1 VPLRNAHMKSIAFR
15 MTSVAIPL
23 LLLVC
28 SYLTAGN
35 QSRPSTTGIL
45 GAFGDE
51 VAILEQAM
59 TDARPQTI
67 LGVRFVTGTLK
78 GRSVVVASSGVG
90 KVNAAMCATLLI
102 DHFMPGEVIFSG
114 IAGGIDP
121 GLHPGDIVI
130 GEKTAHHDMGTL
142 DPEGMHYRGMR
153 SPVDWQP
160 NPVYFDA
167 DPRLLLAAEAARKSV
182 SLEKIASSEGER
194 TPVIVRGIIV
204 TGDVFVASP
213 AKKEELRKGLQADAV
228 EMEGAAV
235 AQVCRELGVPCL
247 VIRSISD
254 TADAKARQ
262 EASLFSPIAAQNSAL
277 FVQSIVEQLPRPH
290 HGFAIE

>member
-1 VPLRNAHMKSIAFR
+1 MTWTSIRKIGIA
-15 MTSVAIPL
+15 L
-23 LLLVC
+23 LLIVLL
-28 SYLTAGN
+28 SSGLIG
-35 QSRPSTTGIL
+35 QDKSRTPATGIL

-51 VAILEQAM
+51 VAILEQSLA
-59 TDARPQTI
+59 DAQPQTI
-67 LGVRFVTGTLK
+67 LGIQFVVGMLK
-78 GRSVVVASSGVG
+78 GRKVVVASSGTG

-102 DHFMPGEVIFSG
+102 DHFMPSEIIFSG
-114 IAGGIDP
+114 IAGSINP
-121 GLHPGDIVI
+121 ELHPGDIVI

-142 DPEGMHYRGMR
+142 NPEGMHYRGMR

-167 DPRLLLAAEAARKSV
+167 DPSLLLAAEAARKRT
-182 SLEKIASSEGER
+182 SLEKIQTSEGER
-194 TPVIVRGIIV
+194 TPVIIKGIIV

-213 AKKEELRKGLQADAV
+213 AKKEELRKEFHADAV

-254 TADAKARQ
+254 TADAGARQ
-262 EASLFSPIAAQNSAL
+262 EASLFFPIAAGNSAL
-277 FVQSIVEQLPRPH
+277 LVQNIVEQLSFPTPKVPQ
-290 HGFAIE
+290 

>member
-1 VPLRNAHMKSIAFR
+1 M
-15 MTSVAIPL
+15 
-23 LLLVC
+23 
-28 SYLTAGN
+28 
-35 QSRPSTTGIL
+35 
-45 GAFGDE
+45 
-51 VAILEQAM
+51 AILEQGL

-67 LGVRFVTGTLK
+67 LGIRFVTGMLK

-114 IAGGIDP
+114 IAGSINP
-121 GLHPGDIVI
+121 ELHPGDIVI

-142 DPEGMHYRGMR
+142 NPEGMHYRGMR
-153 SPVDWQP
+153 SPVDWRP

-167 DPRLLLAAEAARKSV
+167 DPRLLLAAEAARKRV
-182 SLEKIASSEGER
+182 SLEKIETSEGER
-194 TPVIVRGIIV
+194 TPAIIKGIIV

-213 AKKEELRKGLQADAV
+213 AKKEELRKALNADAV

-254 TADAKARQ
+254 TADARARQ
-262 EASLFSPIAAQNSAL
+262 DASLFFPIAAANSAL
-277 FVQSIVEQLPRPH
+277 LVRNIVEQLSLSQPQNPH
-290 HGFAIE
+290 R

>member
-1 VPLRNAHMKSIAFR
+1 MKPMTFRKAAIA
-15 MTSVAIPL
+15 ML
-23 LLLVC
+23 LLLLLC
-28 SYLTAGN
+28 SHLTAQN
-35 QSRPSTTGIL
+35 PSQIPTTGIL
-45 GAFGDE
+45 GAFSDE
-51 VAILEQAM
+51 VAILEQGL

-67 LGVRFVTGTLK
+67 LGIRFVTGILE
-78 GRSVVVASSGVG
+78 GRRVVVASSGVG

-102 DHFMPGEVIFSG
+102 DHFMPAEVIFSG
-114 IAGGIDP
+114 IAGSINPD
-121 GLHPGDIVI
+121 LHPGDIVI

-142 DPEGMHYRGMR
+142 NPEGMHYRGMR
-153 SPVDWQP
+153 SPVDWRP

-167 DPRLLLAAEAARKSV
+167 DPRLLLAAEAARKLIT
-182 SLEKIASSEGER
+182 LEKIETSEGER
-194 TPVIVRGIIV
+194 TPAIIKGIIV

-213 AKKEELRKGLQADAV
+213 AKKEELRKALNADAV

-262 EASLFSPIAAQNSAL
+262 DASLFFPIAAGNSAL
-277 FVQSIVEQLPRPH
+277 LVRNIVEQLSLPQPQNPH
-290 HGFAIE
+290 R